1 MNTPIWWSKGRYWVL
16 LLLIV
21 LITLSSHP
29 TIVDISRAAGM
40 EKGTILSRYIILMF
54 GGLFL
59 MCLNVKSML
68 KPKMIRVC
76 WVIFV
81 FIVVFYV
88 MSLAFFGVKKMMQD
102 ARSIAICLVAMMIG
116 WQMNL
121 GKKAFNGMLLVFAGM
136 TLFVGLM
143 QVFTNIGGFVIL
155 DQYFTDNKNALGM
168 MLATADVVFFVMGL
182 NRQQKGFVKILY
194 FGLALLTLV
203 VMLTIRARA
212 ATLTLGLMLLYV
224 LYERFKGKNF
234 FVYLIVGLFFVVVL
248 YFVLPQSLKDFV
260 INSFTQNYEEKDI
273 TAGRA
278 GRNAAALDFLS
289 EHIFF
294 GNLNEHTEVGQIHNY
309 PLNRTFEFG
318 IVFVLPILLIY
329 LYLLFKA
336 IIKTI
341 RTNSRNNYN
350 LGYYLLLIPFI
361 VSMAEPTFPFGPGT
375 ATVFNFLAFG
385 ASLRNSDNELME
397 ISNETV
403 AIDD

>member
-1 MNTPIWWSKGRYWVL
+1 MNTPIWWSKIRYWVL
-16 LLLIV
+16 LLLII

-29 TIVDISRAAGM
+29 TIVEMSHAAGM
-40 EKGTILSRYIILMF
+40 EKGTILSRYIILVF

-76 WVIFV
+76 WMIFV

-88 MSLAFFGVKKMMQD
+88 MTLAFFGVGKMMQD
-102 ARSIAICLVAMMIG
+102 VRSIAICLIAIMIG

-121 GKKAFNGMLLVFAGM
+121 EKKSFHGMLLTFAGM

-155 DQYFTDNKNALGM
+155 DQYAIDNKNSLGM
-168 MLATADVVFFVMGL
+168 MVATGGVVFFVMGL
-182 NRQQKGFVKILY
+182 NRQQKGFVKIFY
-194 FGLALLTLV
+194 FGLVLLTLV
-203 VMLTIRARA
+203 VLLTIRARA
-212 ATLTLGLMLLYV
+212 ATLTLGLMLLYI
-224 LYERFKGKNF
+224 LYERFKGKSF
-234 FVYLIVGLFFVVVL
+234 FAYLIVGLFLAAVVYVFIPNSAKE
-248 YFVLPQSLKDFV
+248 YVY
-260 INSFTQNYEEKDI
+260 NSFTQNYEEGDL

-278 GRNAAALDFLS
+278 GRNAAALSFLS
-289 EHIFF
+289 NHIFW

-318 IVFVLPILLIY
+318 IVFVAPILLMY
-329 LYLLFKA
+329 LYLLFQA
-336 IIKTI
+336 IFKTI
-341 RTNSRNNYN
+341 KTNSRNNYN
-350 LGYYLLLIPFI
+350 AGYYLLLIPFI
-361 VSMAEPTFPFGPGT
+361 ISMAEPTFPFGPGT

-397 ISNETV
+397 ITNEVLTL
-403 AIDD
+403 DD